1 MVGGLQQHPAG
12 LAVGDDVLVE
22 LELSAGAKDA
32 AQIGERAVLVGDRA
46 EHEAGD
52 GGVDAL
58 AASGSR
64 LATPASTRIGTAAVV
79 AASAAAARRVG
90 SGSIAITSATVVG

>member
-1 MVGGLQQHPAG
+1 MVGGLQQRPAG

-32 AQIGERAVLVGDRA
+32 AQIGEHAVLVGDRA
-46 EHEAGD
+46 EHEAGN

-58 AASGSR
+58 VGER
-64 LATPASTRIGTAAVV
+64 QPIGDAGQYPDRDRCRGGGLGRGG
-79 AASAAAARRVG
+79 RRVG